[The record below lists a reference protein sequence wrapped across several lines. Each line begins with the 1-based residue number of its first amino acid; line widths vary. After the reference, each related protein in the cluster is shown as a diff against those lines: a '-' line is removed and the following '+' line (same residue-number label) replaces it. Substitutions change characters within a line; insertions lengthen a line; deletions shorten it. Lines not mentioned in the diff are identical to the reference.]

1 MGEILFFLIFAIL
14 RRKSYNFEETI
25 ENIEMRHIFLIIALI
40 GSMLI
45 TGFSCLSSK
54 KAQTEPVE
62 EDLTP
67 VEIIV
72 PDTFLLPHIP
82 EIMKDP
88 EERAKYLVMHY
99 WDRFDFTDQNLIR
112 RPEITEQ
119 AFVDYIN
126 ILGYVSNEE
135 ADASLIY
142 TLRKAEIDTMMYVHF
157 TELFEKY
164 LYEPNSPFRN
174 EEFYLPVL
182 QEVVNSPLLTEEL
195 RSRYGFQQ
203 EMARKNRIGDSAND
217 FTYTVSSGQ
226 SFRLYDLKSEYT
238 LLMFT
243 NPGCSTCAAVTEH
256 LNKSRELNDA
266 LALNSST
273 RTMLTILALSP
284 DNDLQE
290 WSAHLPEIPR
300 HWVYA
305 YDKSGEIE
313 AKKLYDIKAF
323 PTLYLLDKDKKVVL
337 KDTSIEMIELFFS
350 VH

>member
-1 MGEILFFLIFAIL
+1 
-14 RRKSYNFEETI
+14 
-25 ENIEMRHIFLIIALI
+25 MRHIFLIIALI

-54 KAQTEPVE
+54 KAQMDPLE
-62 EDLTP
+62 EEATSRG
-67 VEIIV
+67 VIV
-72 PDTFLLPHIP
+72 PDTFALPHIP
-82 EIMKDP
+82 EIIKDP

-99 WDRFDFTDQNLIR
+99 WDRFDFSDRNLIR

-126 ILGYVSNEE
+126 ILSYVADEE
-135 ADASLIY
+135 VSASLIY
-142 TLRKAEIDTMMYVHF
+142 TLRKAEVDTIMYVHF

-182 QEVVNSPLLTEEL
+182 QEVVNSPLLKEEM

-203 EMARKNRIGDSAND
+203 EMAKKNRIGNSAND

-226 SFRLYDLKSEYT
+226 SFRLYDLKSDYI

-243 NPGCSTCAAVTEH
+243 NPGCSTCASVTDH
-256 LNKSRELNDA
+256 LNQSKGLNDA
-266 LALNSST
+266 LALNSPT

-284 DNDLQE
+284 DSDLQE
-290 WSAHLPEIPR
+290 WNAHLPEMPR

-337 KDTSIEMIELFFS
+337 KDTSIEMIESFFS